1 MIIKYEFPDFYEFT
15 AYDFPENGHSDDGY
29 FREKSYIGWIRK
41 HLGIQPRYNFCDAP
55 SKMKILPN
63 LYVFVLTGFLV
74 TLVFEEV
81 TGKNVL
87 LLPMGSCDDGAHSQN
102 EKLNIV
108 NYMEGTK
115 VFAEY
120 LNELGKL

>member
-1 MIIKYEFPDFYEFT
+1 
-15 AYDFPENGHSDDGY
+15 
-29 FREKSYIGWIRK
+29 
-41 HLGIQPRYNFCDAP
+41 
-55 SKMKILPN
+55 MKILKILGILPN
-63 LYVFVLTGFLV
+63 FYVFVLTGFLV